1 MAYSRISL
9 NHMQQKT
16 DLLTIAVIRK
26 RRRWTANMA
35 AAWIVSSGEQ
45 LCCCFLP
52 FFICFSG
59 QGKIPWDFLSA
70 ILCHK
75 YHSNH
80 SNRVIICS
88 EWRQHLE
95 MGEYTIDLFADIS
108 TWSVHGYSE
117 TRSRS
122 NVWKEC
128 THNKGH
134 KYGIELTFCWNYLV
148 YALRINQIVG
158 GLGMCQPNDFY
169 LIWEFLRFGLTQ
181 M

>member
-1 MAYSRISL
+1 MEIVNYNQQNCDFRFDPACYVPCVSLETWREDYDHRACTYLAKAATLKKTKLYQKMQANNMAYSRISL

-80 SNRVIICS
+80 SNRIMSS
-88 EWRQHLE
+88 E
-95 MGEYTIDLFADIS
+95 
-108 TWSVHGYSE
+108 
-117 TRSRS
+117 
-122 NVWKEC
+122 
-128 THNKGH
+128 
-134 KYGIELTFCWNYLV
+134 
-148 YALRINQIVG
+148 
-158 GLGMCQPNDFY
+158 
-169 LIWEFLRFGLTQ
+169 
-181 M
+181 